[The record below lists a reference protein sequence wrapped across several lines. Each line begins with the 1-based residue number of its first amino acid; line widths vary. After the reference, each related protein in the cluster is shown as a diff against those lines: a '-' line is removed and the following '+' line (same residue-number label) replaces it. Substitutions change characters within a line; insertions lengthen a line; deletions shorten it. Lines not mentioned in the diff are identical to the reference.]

1 MNYIH
6 VHLIFISSVWSVEAL
21 QWLYIFIYSQG
32 TPQARTYLCQCV
44 GTLIHLKWP
53 ARGSMCTLDFPR
65 MIKTFMNIQE
75 LDFNFKYLVSLQI
88 KYTWLIC
95 IKMFNV
101 FMNFITLFSKK
112 KPWVNSI
119 YSWLI
124 WSSAENTSCPPDWR
138 ELSPSECYK
147 IMANPGDGLT
157 WSNAQEYCGYSL
169 SNLIIIPTENVFT
182 AFQGMNTQ
190 WLKLVET
197 S

>member
-1 MNYIH
+1 MQKIYMNYIH

-101 FMNFITLFSKK
+101 FMNFITLFSKTTHEWIQFIVDWFGLLQK
-112 KPWVNSI
+112 IHLALRTGESYLPQNATK
-119 YSWLI
+119 SWQ
-124 WSSAENTSCPPDWR
+124 T
-138 ELSPSECYK
+138 
-147 IMANPGDGLT
+147 
-157 WSNAQEYCGYSL
+157 
-169 SNLIIIPTENVFT
+169 
-182 AFQGMNTQ
+182 QGMD
-190 WLKLVET
+190 WLGLMPKSTVDT
-197 S
+197 ACPI